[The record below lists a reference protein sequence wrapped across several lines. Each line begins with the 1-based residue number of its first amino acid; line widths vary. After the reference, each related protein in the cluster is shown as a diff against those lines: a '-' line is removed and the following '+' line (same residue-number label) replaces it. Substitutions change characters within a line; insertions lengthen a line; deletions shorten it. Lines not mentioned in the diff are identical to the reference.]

1 VTAPDR
7 ALAAL
12 IAAFVP
18 ARAAELST
26 YLAPLRGAGVRTAA
40 EALIRAGRSARLDE
54 LARALG
60 PQVVRTPTAG
70 PERPVAPPTRRA
82 GRLRERFALET
93 ASVAR
98 PPRTSSGRGC
108 RAGYA

>member
-18 ARAAELST
+18 ARAAELSA
-26 YLAPLRGAGVRTAA
+26 YLAPLRGVAVRTAA

-54 LARALG
+54 LARSLG
-60 PQVVRTPTAG
+60 ASQVLRTPVAG
-70 PERPVAPPTRRA
+70 SDGAVAPSIRRG
-82 GRLRERFALET
+82 GRLRERFILET
-93 ASVAR
+93 AAA
-98 PPRTSSGRGC
+98 PCASSGAPRSASGE
-108 RAGYA
+108 